1 MLENT
6 KIDKLREN
14 LIKEGKLRLADS
26 PEFIR
31 LSQEFADD
39 CRKYHKQYKQIEQK
53 AWESARREFF
63 TD

>member
-14 LIKEGKLRLADS
+14 LIREGKLRLADS

-31 LSQEFADD
+31 LAEEFADD
-39 CRKYHKQYKQIEQK
+39 CRRYRMQYKQIEQK
-53 AWESARREFF
+53 AWESAGREFF

>member
-1 MLENT
+1 MSRKA
-6 KIDKLREN
+6 KIDILRET

-31 LSQEFADD
+31 LAEEFADD
-39 CRKYHKQYKQIEQK
+39 CRKYRMQYKQIEQK
-53 AWESARREFF
+53 AWESAGREFF